1 MNNLACDTIY
11 QSIYTQNS
19 FQAILISDGK
29 SSYVIYTYLCGS
41 LEWGVSQEGIYS
53 VIGYNI
59 NPESY
64 ADTRDDDFTSF
75 ANHRFSSL
83 PDVEDIACQNLRRGS
98 LWTNL
103 IYKVGESKDVEQ
115 LARVECGRLAKED
128 DVKQTASD
136 LLLTSCPCTR
146 NQALRDPAYR
156 EVDMFDITR
165 DPVYLQYNC
174 YIRRVRF
181 NTYLP
186 ICCYR

>member
-1 MNNLACDTIY
+1 M
-11 QSIYTQNS
+11 
-19 FQAILISDGK
+19 
-29 SSYVIYTYLCGS
+29 
-41 LEWGVSQEGIYS
+41 
-53 VIGYNI
+53 IGYNI

-64 ADTRDDDFTSF
+64 ADTEDNNFTPF
-75 ANHRFSSL
+75 ANHRFSSV
-83 PDVEDIACQNLRRGS
+83 PSVEDIACQNLRRGS

-103 IYKVGESKDVEQ
+103 IYKVGESGDVEQ
-115 LARVECGRLAKED
+115 LARVECGRLASED
-128 DVKQTASD
+128 DVTKTASS

-156 EVDMFDITR
+156 EVVMFDITR